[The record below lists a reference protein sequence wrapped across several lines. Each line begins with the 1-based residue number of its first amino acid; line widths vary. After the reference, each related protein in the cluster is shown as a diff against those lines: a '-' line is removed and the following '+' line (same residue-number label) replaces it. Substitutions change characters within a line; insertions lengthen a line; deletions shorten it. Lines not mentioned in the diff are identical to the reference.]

1 MIEETW
7 INEWKY
13 KGKWELSG
21 NLIFVYFSQM
31 NLKTKWNEYSL
42 KLYSIPMLSWRER
55 YKIIEKEIY
64 CHFIFSFLFFFFIAR
79 KLNCGKRRFPIKR
92 LCISHWKPI
101 LYNFVKSLFFYNFS
115 HSKLQDE
122 VLWSFF
128 LKTYVLWANLKN
140 HMNREQWKKQSELRE
155 KRSRRHF
162 LISFF
167 SPKDLTFCYNTVFFL
182 F

>member
-1 MIEETW
+1 MGI
-7 INEWKY
+7 
-13 KGKWELSG
+13 KWQF
-21 NLIFVYFSQM
+21 NFCIFFTDES
-31 NLKTKWNEYSL
+31 WNEMKRAFLEIALDSNV
-42 KLYSIPMLSWRER
+42 KLAW
-55 YKIIEKEIY
+55 KIQNYRKRDISPLY
-64 CHFIFSFLFFFFIAR
+64 PFFSFFFFIAR

-167 SPKDLTFCYNTVFFL
+167 SPKDLTFCYNTVCFL